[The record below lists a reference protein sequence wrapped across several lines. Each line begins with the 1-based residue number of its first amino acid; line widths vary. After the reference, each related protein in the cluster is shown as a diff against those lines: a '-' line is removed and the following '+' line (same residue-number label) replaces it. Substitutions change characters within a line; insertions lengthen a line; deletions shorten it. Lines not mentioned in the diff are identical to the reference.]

1 MAYLKPPWFTVK
13 VFNKVAMAT
22 GVSGTEPLTLT
33 ARASGQPQKIPVISV
48 DVDGTRY
55 LVSTRGESQ
64 WVKNLRANTAVSIT
78 TKAGTS
84 DLNDMPSLTL
94 KPATASTVTSTI
106 PATLSR
112 GTSAWF
118 TWALM
123 IIALRSAMVSTSV
136 PLLKPPDPDTA

>member
-22 GVSGTEPLTLT
+22 GVSGTETLTLT

-78 TKAGTS
+78 TKAGTTNYTAAEVPVAQR
-84 DLNDMPSLTL
+84 DKVLQAYRVKAGKTVEGYFAKLPDPADHPVFSLT
-94 KPATASTVTSTI
+94 P
-106 PATLSR
+106 R
-112 GTSAWF
+112 
-118 TWALM
+118 
-123 IIALRSAMVSTSV
+123 
-136 PLLKPPDPDTA
+136 

>member
-22 GVSGTEPLTLT
+22 GVSGTETLTLT

-64 WVKNLRANTAVSIT
+64 WVKNLRANPAVSLT
-78 TKAGTS
+78 TKTGATNYTASEVPVAQRDKVLQAYQVKAGKTVEGYFAKLP
-84 DLNDMPSLTL
+84 DPADHPVFSLT
-94 KPATASTVTSTI
+94 P
-106 PATLSR
+106 R
-112 GTSAWF
+112 
-118 TWALM
+118 
-123 IIALRSAMVSTSV
+123 
-136 PLLKPPDPDTA
+136 